1 MVLVLFSEV
10 LVEIDDIFPCANTM
24 EGSVFILI

>member
-10 LVEIDDIFPCANTM
+10 LVEIDDIFPYANTM
-24 EGSVFILI
+24 ECSVFILI